1 MQRCV
6 SCAASQGIQVKDS
19 EKQRENVPAGLPSIL
34 LVVCFCVLLVTYLG
48 WGLLEPLCLS

>member
-34 LVVCFCVLLVTYLG
+34 LVICFCVLLVTYLG